1 MPTPGKKPAVPSAA
15 LLAFCN
21 AVPNVFWSVLSLT
34 PICIFCYQYLPRLWL
49 YGFLAISLLACVVP
63 KAWFRRWQLSTRP
76 AAYQR
81 LGVPFIN
88 RFTQHG
94 DILNGLLRRRY
105 PEYRHVR
112 GRAALP
118 AFIRTTYL
126 FERFHLLLW
135 MFFLLTTLY
144 AAARGYAGWAGLLV
158 FINVAYNLYPMW
170 LQQYLRLRLEPTGHH
185 SA

>member
-88 RFTQHG
+88 R
-94 DILNGLLRRRY
+94 
-105 PEYRHVR
+105 